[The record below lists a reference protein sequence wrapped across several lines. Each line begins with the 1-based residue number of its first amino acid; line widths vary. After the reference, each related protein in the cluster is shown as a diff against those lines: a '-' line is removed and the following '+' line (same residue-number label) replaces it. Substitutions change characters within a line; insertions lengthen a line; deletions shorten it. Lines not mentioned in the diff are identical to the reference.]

1 LKEITMTLMRA
12 WAITRIGPIK
22 PGEKPLERVTLPI
35 PTPAP
40 AEVLLRVRYCGVC
53 HTELDEIEGRT
64 APPVLPT
71 IPGHQ
76 VVGEIVALGSG
87 VTQWQVGARVG
98 VAWIFSAC
106 GECALCRRGQQ
117 NLCAQFVATGR
128 DRHGGYAEY
137 MIADARYCVAIPP
150 TLPDL
155 VVAPLLC
162 AGAIGYRSLRLTLLQ
177 NGDALGLTGFG
188 ASNHLVLR
196 MARILFPN
204 SPIYVFARSAQQREF
219 ALALGA
225 DWAGDTWDVPPALC
239 RSILDTTPAWSPIIA
254 ALQVLQPG
262 GRVVVNA
269 IRKQSADIAQLAT
282 IDYPRHLWLEKEIKS
297 VANVTKQDVE
307 DCLALFAQHAD
318 IAPQTQCY
326 AFDDANVAITDLVA
340 GDSVGA
346 KVIAV
351 AGSMG

>member
-1 LKEITMTLMRA
+1 MRA
-12 WAITRIGPIK
+12 WAITQVGPISA
-22 PGEKPLERVTLPI
+22 GSKPLELMHLPV
-35 PTPAP
+35 PAP
-40 AEVLLRVRYCGVC
+40 APGEVLLRVRYCGVC

-64 APPVLPT
+64 APPVLPV

-76 VVGEIVALGSG
+76 VVGDIVALGAG
-87 VTQWQVGARVG
+87 VTQWQLGARVG

-106 GECALCRRGQQ
+106 GTCALCRSGQQ
-117 NLCAQFVATGR
+117 NLCEHFVATGR

-137 MIADARYCVAIPP
+137 MIADADYCVAIPHV
-150 TLPDL
+150 LPDL

-162 AGAIGYRSLRLTLLQ
+162 AGAIGYRSLRLTQLC
-177 NGDALGLTGFG
+177 NGDVLGLTGFG

-196 MARILFPN
+196 MARILYPD

-225 DWAGDTWDVPPALC
+225 DWAGDTWQSPPALC
-239 RSILDTTPAWSPIIA
+239 RSILDTTPAWSPILA

-269 IRKQSADIAQLAT
+269 IRKQDDDVAHLAT

-297 VANVTKQDVE
+297 VANVTKKDVE
-307 DCLALFAQHAD
+307 DCLSLFALHPD
-318 IAPQTQCY
+318 IAPKTQCY
-326 AFDDANVAITDLVA
+326 AFADANAAIIDLVA

-351 AGSMG
+351 TGPVA